1 LSLASRG
8 LRGGPRET
16 EYVWRWTDEEI
27 GGSKVVSNVGTKFG
41 RDVARDGAGGGC
53 VIGEVGVD
61 WV

>member
-1 LSLASRG
+1 